1 MSISVSQREEYAML
15 RKFAS
20 AVVVLLLVAGV
31 TVSAD
36 KKAGKRGGRGNAVFG
51 KIVSLDLKDGAGTLT
66 VMARKGRGQQPQE
79 MKIQITKDTKFMVG
93 GGRGKPGTP
102 VAADKVAETFKKDG
116 RVVVR
121 VEKKGDNVIAT
132 TVRSVTFRKRG
143 GK

>member
-1 MSISVSQREEYAML
+1 ML
-15 RKFAS
+15 RTFGS

-36 KKAGKRGGRGNAVFG
+36 KKGGKRGGRGNMAFG
-51 KIVSLDLKDGAGTLT
+51 KIVSLDLKEGAGTLT
-66 VMARKGRGQQPQE
+66 VMARKGRGQEPQE

-102 VAADKVAETFKKDG
+102 VAADKVADTFKKDG
-116 RVVVR
+116 HVAVR
-121 VEKKGDNVIAT
+121 FEKKDDIVIAT
-132 TVRSVTFRKRG
+132 SVSSITFRKKG

>member
-1 MSISVSQREEYAML
+1 ML

-36 KKAGKRGGRGNAVFG
+36 KKGGKRGGQVYAVLG
-51 KIVSLDLKDGAGTLT
+51 KIVSLDLKGGAGTLT
-66 VMARKGRGQQPQE
+66 VMYVGSGSPKPLE

-93 GGRGKPGTP
+93 GGKGAFQAGTP
-102 VAADKVAETFKKDG
+102 VAADKVAKTFKKGGDVIVRG
-116 RVVVR
+116 RF
-121 VEKKGDNVIAT
+121 EKKGDPLIAT
-132 TVRSVTFRKRG
+132 SVRRLTFRKKA